1 MSGDSQTPARI
12 TWTKSSHSGT
22 SGGECVEV
30 ATSSASPTTR
40 VRDSKAAG
48 GPILGFAAT
57 DWATFIGATKAR
69 VR

>member
-1 MSGDSQTPARI
+1 MSGDSQTPDRI

-30 ATSSASPTTR
+30 AISSVSSTTR
-40 VRDSKAAG
+40 VRDSKAAD
-48 GPILGFAAT
+48 GPTLGFAAT
-57 DWATFIGATKAR
+57 DWAAFLGATKAR